1 MIIFKAHYEKNGDY
15 ICSVTKDTVTGLTL
29 VGTTDSRKNQRL
41 EELHRKQPKKLKKAK
56 EFFGVHQWEIKSP
69 EALEEVCK
77 ILEKPE
83 NPVPERKQNVGAG
96 AQAE

>member
-1 MIIFKAHYEKNGDY
+1 MIIFKAHYEKNEGY
-15 ICSVTKDTVTGLTL
+15 GYTVTKDTVTGQTL
-29 VGTTDSRKNQRL
+29 VGVNDSRKNQRL
-41 EELHRKQPKKLKKAK
+41 EELHRKQPEKLRKAL
-56 EFFGVHQWEIKSP
+56 EFMGVHEWEIKSP

-83 NPVPERKQNVGAG
+83 NPVPKRSQNMGAG